1 MLKFFNY
8 FQDFQKFLE
17 KDFPCLRGSKN
28 FIRQDLIDNEP
39 LRHANDATR
48 QNSRWHIVC
57 CIFEFVSHTIKLLR
71 SEIIQKRYNSLNP
84 QSQEWWRSRLR
95 CWKNSQSRPY
105 CADDQTQKSNLVTM
119 LRPDSVQ
126 NQNPNSL
133 TAKQQTKRKL

>member
-1 MLKFFNY
+1 MFKFFNY
-8 FQDFQKFLE
+8 FQDFQKISRKRLSM
-17 KDFPCLRGSKN
+17 SKR
-28 FIRQDLIDNEP
+28 FKKFYPIGFIDNEP

-95 CWKNSQSRPY
+95 CWKNSQSRRY

-126 NQNPNSL
+126 N
-133 TAKQQTKRKL
+133 